1 MPLSH
6 EEISMRIAMFVL
18 VGFGLFGTLPVLAA
32 PAEKE
37 SSYEIEVVVFENRL
51 PDLIGDEL
59 LAKDTETKIRNLES
73 TVAPE
78 AAERKPYLQPAIT
91 KLLELD
97 GHYRVLAHQHWQ
109 QTIDA
114 KTVAKPVR
122 VAAANPAELEGTIRF
137 FMSRHLHL
145 DVNLLFRE
153 ASAGADP
160 SGGVVYRLS
169 EQRKLKS
176 QETHYFD
183 HPKFGVLV
191 RVMPLEKDK
200 EKEKMKN

>member
-6 EEISMRIAMFVL
+6 EETSMRIAIFTL
-18 VGFGLFGTLPVLAA
+18 LAFSLLGSLPVQAA
-32 PAEKE
+32 SAEKE

-51 PDLIGDEL
+51 PGLIGDEI
-59 LAKDTETKIRNLES
+59 LARDAQSRIKKLEIAV
-73 TVAPE
+73 TPE
-78 AAERKPYLQPAIT
+78 AAMSEPYLYPAISN
-91 KLLELD
+91 LLEQD
-97 GHYRVLAHQHWQ
+97 GQYRVLAHQHWQ

-122 VAAANPAELEGTIRF
+122 IQASNAAELEGTIRF

-145 DVNLLFRE
+145 DVDLLFRDVTAE
-153 ASAGADP
+153 TGSI
-160 SGGVVYRLS
+160 VYRLS

-183 HPKFGVLV
+183 HPRLGVLV
-191 RVMPLEKDK
+191 RIMPLDLEKGK
-200 EKEKMKN
+200 GKL

>member
-1 MPLSH
+1 
-6 EEISMRIAMFVL
+6 MRIAIL
-18 VGFGLFGTLPVLAA
+18 LLSGFGLLATLPVLAA
-32 PAEKE
+32 TAEKE

-59 LAKDTETKIRNLES
+59 LARDAETKIRKLDS
-73 TVAPE
+73 AVPPE
-78 AAERKPYLQPAIT
+78 AAESEPYLRPAIT
-91 KLLELD
+91 SLLEQD

-122 VAAANPAELEGTIRF
+122 VSAANPAELDGTIRF

-153 ASAGADP
+153 GLAER
-160 SGGVVYRLS
+160 SGGIVYRLS

-200 EKEKMKN
+200 EKEKQKN

>member
-1 MPLSH
+1 MRTAILVLS
-6 EEISMRIAMFVL
+6 
-18 VGFGLFGTLPVLAA
+18 GFGLLAVLPAGAA

-37 SSYEIEVVVFENRL
+37 STYEIEVVVFENRL
-51 PDLIGDEL
+51 SDLVSDEL
-59 LAKDTETKIRNLES
+59 LVQDTDARIRKID
-73 TVAPE
+73 
-78 AAERKPYLQPAIT
+78 AAVTPDAAVSEPYLHPALT
-91 KLLELD
+91 RLLEQD
-97 GHYRVLAHQHWQ
+97 GSYRVLAHRHWQ

-145 DVNLLFRE
+145 DVDLLFRQV
-153 ASAGADP
+153 ATGTGAE
-160 SGGVVYRLS
+160 GLVYRLS

-183 HPKFGVLV
+183 HPKLGMLV

-200 EKEKMKN
+200 ERKKN

>member
-1 MPLSH
+1 
-6 EEISMRIAMFVL
+6 MRIAIALLF
-18 VGFGLFGTLPVLAA
+18 GFGLLGTLPARAA

-37 SSYEIEVVVFENRL
+37 STYEVEIVVFENRL
-51 PDLIGDEL
+51 PELIGDEM
-59 LAKDTETKIRNLES
+59 LARDTESRIKKLEDAV
-73 TVAPE
+73 TPE
-78 AAERKPYLQPAIT
+78 AAVSAPYLYPTISN
-91 KLLELD
+91 LLEQD

-114 KTVAKPVR
+114 KTIAKPV
-122 VAAANPAELEGTIRF
+122 VVTATNPAELEGTVRF

-145 DVNLLFRE
+145 DVNLLFRDV
-153 ASAGADP
+153 AAG

-183 HPKFGVLV
+183 HPKLGVLV
-191 RVMPLEKDK
+191 RVMPLDLEK
-200 EKEKMKN
+200 EKEKL